1 METVIQISE
10 VNSKD
15 VNTSRGTSTVY
26 NIKSSEGKE
35 FSTFKKDLGQAA
47 GKLRGQWAT
56 VEYQEVQK
64 GKYINLYLDG
74 VSPYTG
80 DTKPAE
86 GLTEAPGGTSEAL
99 YNGIKPLSN
108 GPDPDVQLV
117 SKGVSHN
124 ITYKDDKSA
133 QINRSVAFKA
143 AVALVTSGYL
153 DYPGVDGIDR
163 LTSELIP
170 VVEGTF
176 TAPLSEAN
184 LGSGEPGD
192 IVDPS
197 TRIVDGAGDLVK
209 F

>member
-1 METVIQISE
+1 MEAVIQISE

-64 GKYINLYLDG
+64 GKYTNYYLDA
-74 VSPYTG
+74 VRASEPRELALNPTASYVDTETTG
-80 DTKPAE
+80 
-86 GLTEAPGGTSEAL
+86 GLTEAPGTTPGLIHPTITPA
-99 YNGIKPLSN
+99 
-108 GPDPDVQLV
+108 QA
-117 SKGVSHN
+117 VSHN
-124 ITYKDDKSA
+124 FTYKDDKSA

-143 AVALVTSGYL
+143 AVGLVTSGYV
-153 DYPGVDGIDR
+153 DFEGVDGIDR

-176 TAPLSEAN
+176 TAPLSETN
-184 LGSGEPGD
+184 PSSGEPGD
-192 IVDPS
+192 IVDS
-197 TRIVDGAGDLVK
+197 KGSLVD